1 MTHFFLRFFFFV
13 GYSNTNKLHVQL
25 KIKSKKLKICQKT
38 LPQEKLLMCHM
49 AYFYQQRTQ
58 KSYVRLMII
67 TRALSLSHLQMKKNI
82 TTSSTKWR
90 VEICTC
96 ETWWTIVT
104 ARGQR
109 DYYVK
114 NMDALGHLFLYIL
127 SFHFPSCK
135 RSVILFQKPMN
146 ARSSLLPYFRILC
159 LHLCVCATDIIVY
172 YPSK

>member
-1 MTHFFLRFFFFV
+1 MTHFFLRYFFFF

-67 TRALSLSHLQMKKNI
+67 TRALSLCHLQMKKNV

-114 NMDALGHLFLYIL
+114 KYRCPGTPIL
-127 SFHFPSCK
+127 IYSFVPFP
-135 RSVILFQKPMN
+135 
-146 ARSSLLPYFRILC
+146 LL
-159 LHLCVCATDIIVY
+159 
-172 YPSK
+172 